1 MALVSNVGLGSGLDI
16 SNLVKQLVDAER
28 AAPSA
33 ALNRREARTKAQ
45 ISAVGQV
52 TSAFSSLKSA
62 VDRLRTGS
70 AFEARKV
77 ESRDTER
84 LTASVRAGQ
93 TPALGSYQIEIESL
107 ASAQKLQS
115 DPLAV
120 PTAATELGTGT
131 LRYSVNGASFDVV
144 VTEANNDIYALA
156 SSINAAAGG
165 KVQAAVVRGDDG
177 FRLSLTSGS
186 LGSAGEIS
194 VVQTAGG
201 TSLAAFT
208 FDADTPLPGSM
219 SETTA
224 ASDAVFYVDGA
235 KRTASTNVVADAV
248 NGIEL
253 TLKKAEVG
261 QNFQLVVSEDRSGAQ
276 AAVQGFVTAYNGALG
291 ALKTVSAYNPE
302 QNTAAALN
310 GDAFVRSAMT
320 QLRSFIGDAFRA
332 ATQEGINLGI
342 DTQIDGSLVLDA
354 GKFNTALNANPD
366 AVKRLYSG
374 DNAVLT
380 RGFSGYL
387 TSLIG
392 EEGTLV
398 LRKEGL
404 DGQLKTVTRDREK
417 LDRRMVAAEDRY
429 RKQFVALDGLL
440 GRLNNTSQYL
450 SQQLAGLA
458 NSGG

>member
-1 MALVSNVGLGSGLDI
+1 MALITNVGLGSGLDI

-45 ISAVGQV
+45 ISAIGQLN
-52 TSAFSSLKSA
+52 SAFSTLKTA
-62 VDRLRTGS
+62 VDKLKAGTP
-70 AFEARKV
+70 FEARRV

-84 LTASVRAGQ
+84 LAASIRAGQ
-93 TPALGSYQIEIESL
+93 TPALGSYQMEIESL

-120 PTAATELGTGT
+120 PAADTVLGTGT
-131 LRYSVNGASFDVV
+131 LRFAVNGSQFDVV
-144 VTEANNDIYALA
+144 VSDSNNDIYALA
-156 SSINAAAGG
+156 SSINTAAAG
-165 KVQAAVVRGDDG
+165 KVQAAVVRGDTG

-186 LGSAGEIS
+186 LGEAGEIT
-194 VVQTAGG
+194 VTQTAGG
-201 TSLAAFT
+201 ASLAAFT
-208 FDADTPLPGSM
+208 SAELD
-219 SETTA
+219 ETTA
-224 ASDAVFYVDGA
+224 ATDAVFFIDGTR
-235 KRTASTNVVADAV
+235 RTASSNVISDAI
-248 NGIEL
+248 NGLEL
-253 TLKKAEVG
+253 NLKKAEVG
-261 QNFQLVVSEDRSGAQ
+261 QSFQLVVSEDRSGAQ
-276 AAVQGFVTAYNGALG
+276 KAVQDFVNAYNGAIG

-310 GDAFVRSAMT
+310 GDAFVRSASA

-332 ATQEGINLGI
+332 AASEGVELGI
-342 DTQIDGSLVLDA
+342 DTQVDGSLVLDA
-354 GKFNTALNANPD
+354 AKFNAALAADPD
-366 AVKRLYSG
+366 AVKALYSG
-374 DNAVLT
+374 EGGVVPNRFA
-380 RGFSGYL
+380 GYL
-387 TSLIG
+387 ETLLG

-404 DGQLKTVTRDREK
+404 DGQLKVVTRDREA
-417 LDRRMVAAEDRY
+417 LDRRMLAFEERY

-458 NSGG
+458 ANSGG

>member
-16 SNLVKQLVDAER
+16 SSLVKQLVDAER

-52 TSAFSSLKSA
+52 TSAFSSLKTA
-62 VDRLRTGS
+62 VDRLRSGS

-93 TPALGSYQIEIESL
+93 TPALGTYQFEIESL

-115 DPLAV
+115 NPLAV

-131 LRYSVNGASFDVV
+131 LRYTVNGASFDVV
-144 VTEANNDIYALA
+144 VTAANNDIYALA
-156 SSINAAAGG
+156 SSINTAAAG

-186 LGSAGEIS
+186 LGTAGAIS
-194 VVQTAGG
+194 VTQTAGG
-201 TSLAAFT
+201 SSLAAFT
-208 FDADTPLPGSM
+208 FAAGPPLPGAM

-224 ASDAVFYVDGA
+224 ASNAVFYVDGV
-235 KRTASTNVVADAV
+235 KRTASSNVVTDAV

-253 TLKKAEVG
+253 TLRKAEVG
-261 QNFQLVVSEDRSGAQ
+261 QTFQLLVSEDRSGAQ
-276 AAVQGFVTAYNGALG
+276 AAVQGFITAYNGALG

-310 GDAFVRSAMT
+310 GDAFVRSAT
-320 QLRSFIGDAFRA
+320 AQLRSVIGDAFRA
-332 ATQEGINLGI
+332 AAQEGVNLGI

-354 GKFNTALNANPD
+354 VKFNAALNANPD

-374 DNAVLT
+374 DDAVLT
-380 RGFSGYL
+380 SNLSGYL
-387 TSLIG
+387 DSLIG
-392 EEGTLV
+392 EEGTLI
-398 LRKEGL
+398 LRKQGL
-404 DGQLKTVTRDREK
+404 DGQLTAVTRDREK
-417 LDRRMVAAEDRY
+417 LDRRMVAAEERF

-458 NSGG
+458 NAGG